1 MGSDGTFIGGDL
13 ALSKGDED
21 EFEAEVTGAKPG
33 VWLMSVETEESE
45 DDEGNGFIGGIPKL
59 LRFVWKGQGMVD
71 YDALPRA
78 STIQEIPAGTD
89 PSADWEVVDSFS
101 VDSGLACLFSKTALD
116 HLLFMGPEE
125 EREAMLE
132 TFMDDDGEGNVF
144 VPGGIVS
151 EYINFLLMSPICLMY
166 CSVGE

>member
-1 MGSDGTFIGGDL
+1 
-13 ALSKGDED
+13 
-21 EFEAEVTGAKPG
+21 
-33 VWLMSVETEESE
+33 MSVETEESE
-45 DDEGNGFIGGIPKL
+45 DDEGNGLIGGMPKL

-78 STIQEIPAGTD
+78 STIQKIPAGTD

-116 HLLFMGPEE
+116 YLLSMGPEE
-125 EREAMLE
+125 ERDAMLE
-132 TFMDDDGEGNVF
+132 TLMDDDGEGNVF

-151 EYINFLLMSPICLMY
+151 EYINFLLVSPICLIY
-166 CSVGE
+166 CSAGE